1 MGSVFYWLF
10 LLTYYLPTYQWSAY
24 KALMAKQ
31 KYIPDLLPPGTIVEV
46 AKFDRITGEF
56 IGLKVMSH
64 GDFKK
69 MEKQK
74 GYRYQEYQKG
84 LSSFNK

>member
-1 MGSVFYWLF
+1 
-10 LLTYYLPTYQWSAY
+10 
-24 KALMAKQ
+24 MAKVDNR
-31 KYIPDLLPPGTIVEV
+31 KFIPDLLPPGTIVEV
-46 AKFDRITGEF
+46 AKFDRETGEF

-84 LSSFNK
+84 FSKYHLKHEV

>member
-1 MGSVFYWLF
+1 
-10 LLTYYLPTYQWSAY
+10 
-24 KALMAKQ
+24 MAAPDKK

-46 AKFDRITGEF
+46 AKFDRETGEF

-64 GDFKK
+64 GDFKS
-69 MEKQK
+69 MVKQK
-74 GYRYQEYQKG
+74 GFRYQEYQKG

>member
-1 MGSVFYWLF
+1 
-10 LLTYYLPTYQWSAY
+10 
-24 KALMAKQ
+24 MAKVDNR
-31 KYIPDLLPPGTIVEV
+31 KFIPDLLPPETLVEV

-74 GYRYQEYQKG
+74 GFRYQEFQQNF
-84 LSSFNK
+84 SSFK